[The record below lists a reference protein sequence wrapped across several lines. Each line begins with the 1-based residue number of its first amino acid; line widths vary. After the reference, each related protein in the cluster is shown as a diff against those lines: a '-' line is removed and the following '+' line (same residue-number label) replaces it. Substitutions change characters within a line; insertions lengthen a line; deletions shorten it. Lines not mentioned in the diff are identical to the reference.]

1 MSQLML
7 NHRLVNGTI
16 EMINLLIAEDQ
27 AMLLTTLATLLDLED
42 DICVVH
48 QSKDGQ
54 DALDFINSSERP
66 EIDIL
71 ISDIEMPRMTGIE
84 LIQAIKEK
92 SLPIKPMI
100 LTTFSRAGY
109 LRRAMDAGVKGYL
122 LKDSPSQE
130 LLTAIRK
137 IADGGKVIAPE
148 LLQDAWMEMD
158 PLTDKERKAL
168 QLAKTG
174 ASTEEI
180 AETLHLSAGTVRNY
194 LSSACSKLDAKN
206 RVEAARI
213 AHQNGWL

>member
-1 MSQLML
+1 
-7 NHRLVNGTI
+7 
-16 EMINLLIAEDQ
+16 MINLLIAEDQ

-54 DALDFINSSERP
+54 DAWDFINQTDRP
-66 EIDIL
+66 TIDIL

-84 LIQAIKEK
+84 LIQTIKDQGL
-92 SLPIKPMI
+92 SIKPII

-122 LKDSPSQE
+122 LKDSPSDE
-130 LLTAIRK
+130 LLSAIRK

-168 QLAKTG
+168 RLAKSG

>member
-1 MSQLML
+1 
-7 NHRLVNGTI
+7 
-16 EMINLLIAEDQ
+16 MINLLIAEDQ

-54 DALDFINSSERP
+54 DALEFINQTDRP
-66 EIDIL
+66 SIDIL

-84 LIQAIKEK
+84 LIQTIKDQGL
-92 SLPIKPMI
+92 SIKPII

-122 LKDSPSQE
+122 LKDSPSDE
-130 LLTAIRK
+130 LLSAIRK
-137 IADGGKVIAPE
+137 IAEGGKVIAPE

-168 QLAKTG
+168 RLAKSG

-194 LSSACSKLDAKN
+194 LSSACNKLDAKN

>member
-1 MSQLML
+1 
-7 NHRLVNGTI
+7 
-16 EMINLLIAEDQ
+16 MINLLIAEDQ

-54 DALDFINSSERP
+54 DAWDFINQTDRP
-66 EIDIL
+66 SIDIL

-84 LIQAIKEK
+84 LIQTIKDQGL
-92 SLPIKPMI
+92 SIKPII

-122 LKDSPSQE
+122 LKDSPSDE
-130 LLTAIRK
+130 LLSAIRK
-137 IADGGKVIAPE
+137 IAEGGKVIAPE

-168 QLAKTG
+168 RLAKSG